1 MARNI
6 SVFDNFSMYARYLHS
21 KIVDFNNLRIL
32 LKNWYSVVLFRLGF
46 LKNTYLIFKDGYS
59 LKVHNK
65 KDYDAFWDSKKG
77 QLYIAQLYGYV
88 KYVRIYNKFISL
100 KFEPKKDIRFVYR
113 DEIQLRNI
121 FGTIKEN
128 FVDEQFKRLTCKNI
142 YVVDIGANVGD
153 TAIYFALKGAK
164 HVYAFEPYP
173 YSYKL
178 AIENIKLNRLND
190 KITIRNI
197 GIGKKK
203 DKITIDPNFKNTA
216 GTKLKT
222 FRVGRPINVVTLSSI
237 VSSYKIRNAILKM
250 DCEGCEYGAIS
261 DSDNKILRRFTH
273 IMIEYH
279 YGYKNLEKKLKEA
292 GFVVEHTNPILAYN
306 NDTETKM
313 ALGMIYASRE

>member
-1 MARNI
+1 MTKNI
-6 SVFDNFSMYARYLHS
+6 SISDNFSMYARYLHN

-46 LKNTYLIFKDGYS
+46 LKSTYLIFKDGYS

-65 KDYDAFWDSKKG
+65 KDYDAFWDSKRG
-77 QLYIAQLYGYV
+77 QLYIAQLYGYDRYIRV
-88 KYVRIYNKFISL
+88 YNKFISL
-100 KFEPKKDIRFVYR
+100 EFEPKKDIKFVYN
-113 DEIQLRNI
+113 DKIQLRNI

-128 FVDEQFKRLTCKNI
+128 FVDEQFKKLICKNI
-142 YVVDIGANVGD
+142 NVVDIGANIGD
-153 TAIYFALKGAK
+153 TAIYFALRGAK

-190 KITIRNI
+190 KIMIRNI

-203 DKITIDPNFKNTA
+203 GKIIIDPNFKNTA

-222 FRVGRPINVVTLSSI
+222 FRVGRPINLVTLSGI

-250 DCEGCEYGAIS
+250 DCEGCEYGAILN
-261 DSDNKILRRFTH
+261 SDNKILRRFTQ

-279 YGYKNLEKKLKEA
+279 HGYKNLEKKLKEA
-292 GFVVEHTNPILAYN
+292 GFVVEHTNPIVLYN

-313 ALGMIYASRE
+313 TLGMIYASR